1 MPHLHSVIP
10 PYILRR
16 IIESGSEPQQRCARQ
31 TLTHVQTLMAHMP
44 GKPAAPHVNKAGQLE
59 RDIYDAKQTQEL
71 PGTQVRY
78 EGQPSNGDVA
88 VDEAYDYLGIT
99 HDFFWK
105 EYQRDSLDNK
115 GLILTG
121 TVHYGREYQNAF
133 WNGQQMVFGDGDG
146 EIFNRF
152 TIAIDVVAHELSH
165 GVTETE
171 AGLIYF
177 EQSGALNESLSDVFG
192 SLVKQYHLKQT
203 ADKADWLIGE
213 GLLAEGINGKGL
225 RSMSEPGTAYND
237 PLLGKDPQPGH
248 MKDFIKTREDNGG
261 VHLNSG
267 IPNRAFYLA
276 ATAIGGYA
284 WEKAGYA
291 WYDTVCDRNLAQDAD
306 FDAFAKLTIA
316 HGEKR
321 SGSDVGAAIKQAWE
335 QVGVLTDDAVVE
347 LAREGGVAFIPKLS
361 GQRTIALSSL
371 NEAQRQRLVS
381 ILEQAF
387 PRGQP
392 PGQASSPGSG
402 DQRYFRIQIIWTGQ
416 NQAHYADIIVLVPEQ
431 EAPESLVELWQ
442 KGEGCVCD

>member
-1 MPHLHSVIP
+1 M
-10 PYILRR
+10 
-16 IIESGSEPQQRCARQ
+16 
-31 TLTHVQTLMAHMP
+31 
-44 GKPAAPHVNKAGQLE
+44 
-59 RDIYDAKQTQEL
+59 
-71 PGTQVRY
+71 RY

-225 RSMSEPGTAYND
+225 RSMSEPGTAYDD
-237 PLLGKDPQPGH
+237 PLLGKDPQPAH

-267 IPNRAFYLA
+267 IPNRAFYPPQRRSV
-276 ATAIGGYA
+276 ATPGKKRVMPGTTRFAIATSG
-284 WEKAGYA
+284 AG
-291 WYDTVCDRNLAQDAD
+291 CG
-306 FDAFAKLTIA
+306 F
-316 HGEKR
+316 
-321 SGSDVGAAIKQAWE
+321 
-335 QVGVLTDDAVVE
+335 
-347 LAREGGVAFIPKLS
+347 
-361 GQRTIALSSL
+361 
-371 NEAQRQRLVS
+371 
-381 ILEQAF
+381 
-387 PRGQP
+387 
-392 PGQASSPGSG
+392 
-402 DQRYFRIQIIWTGQ
+402 
-416 NQAHYADIIVLVPEQ
+416 
-431 EAPESLVELWQ
+431 
-442 KGEGCVCD
+442 